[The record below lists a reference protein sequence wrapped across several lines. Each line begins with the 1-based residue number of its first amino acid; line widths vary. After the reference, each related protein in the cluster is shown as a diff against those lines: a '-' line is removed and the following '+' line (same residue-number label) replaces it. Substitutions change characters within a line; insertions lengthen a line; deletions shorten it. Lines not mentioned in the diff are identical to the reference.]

1 MIMIDLAT
9 LPPQT
14 AQAIRHG
21 EIVQFVENGKPII
34 HEEPMLN
41 SDLTH
46 LDLTDEQADM
56 VLDLLENPK
65 PVNKEMQALLDLARG
80 M

>member
-41 SDLTH
+41 
-46 LDLTDEQADM
+46 TDVKRIELEPNQYAQ
-56 VLDLLENPK
+56 LLERLEQPPK
-65 PVNKEMQALLDLARG
+65 KNAKLQQLLSLTAN